1 LGSQDKKGNV
11 GEELLLS
18 PCFLFSEVGG
28 EDWGDLF
35 SPADKGL
42 DAFLE
47 FAAWQQHTMVAP
59 AAFDA
64 DVGPQAYH
72 PPLITSAR
80 VWFSQ
85 TNHVTQPDLHDH
97 RSTISLS
104 MSQVI
109 ISQPAHYG

>member
-1 LGSQDKKGNV
+1 M
-11 GEELLLS
+11 
-18 PCFLFSEVGG
+18 VGG
-28 EDWGDLF
+28 EGLGDLF

-47 FAAWQQHTMVAP
+47 LAAWQQHTMVAL

-72 PPLITSAR
+72 PPLITAAR

-85 TNHVTQPDLHDH
+85 ANYIAQLDLHDH
-97 RSTISLS
+97 RSTYLLLDKLN
-104 MSQVI
+104 
-109 ISQPAHYG
+109 HYITSRLL